1 MAATRGHAA
10 GRNARSSGRSQ
21 RPAAPAASRATG
33 GPTAGDLTAYKARLR
48 DVIEPLARSAGYDLE
63 DLSVVRMGR
72 RHVVRVTVDR
82 DGGVGLDAVAE
93 LSRDISHGLDDAES
107 AAGEFIAGE
116 YQLEVSSPGTDRPL
130 TEPRHWRRN
139 VGRLVTVRLGGHLV
153 TGRLIAA
160 DDTDATLAVADVET
174 THSYADL
181 GRGRIE
187 IEFNRLD
194 DVDDDDLVDFGD
206 SDTEDER
213 ADVVGL
219 DDDDDSDANDA
230 DNAHNTD
237 AHNNDA
243 HSNDDADNDGEEDER

>member
-10 GRNARSSGRSQ
+10 GRNASSRGRGQ
-21 RPAAPAASRATG
+21 RPGATAASRAAG
-33 GPTAGDLTAYKARLR
+33 GPTTGDLTAYKARLR
-48 DVIEPLARSAGYDLE
+48 EVIEPLARSAGYDLE

-139 VGRLVTVRLGGHLV
+139 VGRLVTVRLGDRPV
-153 TGRLIAA
+153 TGRLVAA
-160 DDTDATLAVADVET
+160 DDTGATLAVDNVEA
-174 THSYADL
+174 THPYADL

-194 DVDDDDLVDFGD
+194 DVDDDDLIDFGD

-219 DDDDDSDANDA
+219 DDDDVSDA
-230 DNAHNTD
+230 DND
-237 AHNNDA
+237 AAGNGNVDNADNDV
-243 HSNDDADNDGEEDER
+243 DNDGEEDER

>member
-10 GRNARSSGRSQ
+10 GRNARTSGRGQ
-21 RPAAPAASRATG
+21 RPTAPESRRATG
-33 GPTAGDLTAYKARLR
+33 GPTSGDLAAYKARLR

-139 VGRLVTVRLGGHLV
+139 VGRLVTVRLGGHPV
-153 TGRLIAA
+153 TGRLVAA
-160 DDTDATLAVADVET
+160 DDTRATLAVAGVET
-174 THSYADL
+174 VHSYADL

-194 DVDDDDLVDFGD
+194 EVDDDDMVDFSEDHTGADD
-206 SDTEDER
+206 SADNDTEDER

-219 DDDDDSDANDA
+219 DDDDVSDP
-230 DNAHNTD
+230 
-237 AHNNDA
+237 
-243 HSNDDADNDGEEDER
+243 NDDADDGGEEDER

>member
-10 GRNARSSGRSQ
+10 GRNARASGRGQ
-21 RPAAPAASRATG
+21 RPAAQESRRATG
-33 GPTAGDLTAYKARLR
+33 GPTSGDLAAYKARLR
-48 DVIEPLARSAGYDLE
+48 EVIEPLARSAGYDLE

-107 AAGEFIAGE
+107 A
-116 YQLEVSSPGTDRPL
+116 
-130 TEPRHWRRN
+130 
-139 VGRLVTVRLGGHLV
+139 
-153 TGRLIAA
+153 
-160 DDTDATLAVADVET
+160 
-174 THSYADL
+174 DL

-194 DVDDDDLVDFGD
+194 EVDDDDLVDFGDDHIGDNIGD

-213 ADVVGL
+213 ADVVSL
-219 DDDDDSDANDA
+219 DDDDVSDAKQDA
-230 DNAHNTD
+230 DKD
-237 AHNNDA
+237 
-243 HSNDDADNDGEEDER
+243 DDAGDDGEEDER

>member
-1 MAATRGHAA
+1 MPTARGHAA
-10 GRNARSSGRSQ
+10 GRNARYGRGQ
-21 RPAAPAASRATG
+21 RPAPEESRRVTG
-33 GPTAGDLTAYKARLR
+33 GPASGDLAAYKARLR
-48 DVIEPLARSAGYDLE
+48 DVIEPLAQSAGYDLE

-139 VGRLVTVRLGGHLV
+139 VGRLVTVRLAGHAV
-153 TGRLIAA
+153 TGRLMAA
-160 DDTDATLAVADVET
+160 DDTGATLVVDGVQT
-174 THSYADL
+174 NHPYGDL

-206 SDTEDER
+206 GDTEDEQ

-219 DDDDDSDANDA
+219 DDDDVSDAND
-230 DNAHNTD
+230 
-237 AHNNDA
+237 
-243 HSNDDADNDGEEDER
+243 DADSGGEEDER

>member
-1 MAATRGHAA
+1 MPATRGHAA
-10 GRNARSSGRSQ
+10 GRNARTSGRGQ
-21 RPAAPAASRATG
+21 RPAAPAANRATG
-33 GPTAGDLTAYKARLR
+33 GPTSGDLATYKARLR

-93 LSRDISHGLDDAES
+93 LSRGISHGLDDAES

-139 VGRLVTVRLGGHLV
+139 VGRLVTLRLGGHLV

-160 DDTDATLAVADVET
+160 DDTGATLAVDDVVS
-174 THSYADL
+174 THPYADL

-194 DVDDDDLVDFGD
+194 DVDDDDLVDFGE

-213 ADVVGL
+213 AVVAGL
-219 DDDDDSDANDA
+219 DDDDVSDA
-230 DNAHNTD
+230 DNHDGDN
-237 AHNNDA
+237 H
-243 HSNDDADNDGEEDER
+243 DADNHDGDNHDAGNDGEEDER